1 MEHRYCAIYSWR
13 CGESK
18 KQEYFRRAHILHFLV
33 LPSLF
38 AFCTSSMSDRV
49 TNSKIYSSDVFG
61 GIDPVTIA
69 SSICSDNNHNDY
81 EGLFQRSPSTK
92 RKSYTKIN
100 VETAWIW
107 SHFKKMEE
115 KKEFAFCV
123 IYA

>member
-1 MEHRYCAIYSWR
+1 MIMK
-13 CGESK
+13 GFSK
-18 KQEYFRRAHILHFLV
+18 EA
-33 LPSLF
+33 
-38 AFCTSSMSDRV
+38 
-49 TNSKIYSSDVFG
+49 
-61 GIDPVTIA
+61 
-69 SSICSDNNHNDY
+69 
-81 EGLFQRSPSTK
+81 PSTN